1 MDELKQPRSSITIE
15 EEMRQSFL
23 DYAMSV
29 IIARAL
35 PDARDGLKPVHRRVL
50 YAMYDLGN
58 DWNRAYKKSARVVGD
73 VIGKYHPHG
82 DTAVYD
88 TVVRMAQDFSLRY
101 PLIDGQGNFGSVDG
115 DPPAAMRYTEVRMA
129 RIASELLADLDK
141 ETIDFQPNYDGET
154 REPVVLPAKIP
165 NLLINGS
172 AGIAVGMATNIPPHN
187 LREIID
193 AAVMVIERP
202 DVTIDELITK
212 VPGPDFPTGGI
223 LCGRDAIHEAY
234 REGRG
239 ILTVRARATIETDER
254 NDRQS
259 IIVSEIPFQ
268 VNKARLIERIAELV
282 NDKTI
287 EGIADLR
294 DESDRDGM
302 RIAIELKRDAVADI
316 VLNQLYRHTPMQD
329 SFGVNLLAIVDGRP
343 RLLTLKSALEVFIDH
358 RREVVR
364 RRTAFELRE
373 AEKRLHVLSGF
384 RIALDHLDAVIAL
397 IRAAADPAAAKSG
410 LMTQFDL
417 SEIQAQEI
425 LNLRL
430 QRLTS
435 LERDKI
441 LGELAETEEQIRR
454 YREILAD
461 EREVDKIIVDELR
474 NVRKLY
480 GDDRRTEIQETA
492 TEFTA
497 EDLIAEEDMVVT
509 ISHEGYIKRNP
520 VAVYR
525 AQRRGGRGKIGA
537 TTREEDFLEHLFVA
551 STHSYI
557 LFFTSVGRVY
567 WLKVHEVPLIGRAA
581 RGKPLVNL
589 LNLARDEKISA
600 IVPIRAFREGHF
612 LCFATRRGLV
622 KKTDLM
628 AYANPRPSGLIAIA
642 LEDGDEVIDVRE
654 TDGQR
659 QLILSTR
666 KGQAIRFAESGV
678 RPMGRDTYGVKG
690 ITLDEDDAVV
700 AMASVDPAANLLAVS
715 ALGSGKRTEME
726 EYRITNRGGK
736 GIITMRVTEKTGAV
750 IGVLMVTDDDQIML
764 ITTAGKLI
772 RLRVSEV
779 RRSGRN
785 TQGVRLI
792 GLESGEEVVA
802 IARLVERDD
811 PEQGPDGNGSNGGN
825 GSDPNGGGSDGGSE
839 GPDGNS
845 V

>member
-1 MDELKQPRSSITIE
+1 MDEIKIPRSTVNIE
-15 EEMRQSFL
+15 DEMRQSFL

-50 YAMYDLGN
+50 YGMYDLGN
-58 DWNRAYKKSARVVGD
+58 DWNRGYKKSARIVGD

-101 PLIDGQGNFGSVDG
+101 PLVDGQGNFGSVDG

-129 RIASELLADLDK
+129 RIASELLADLEKDTV
-141 ETIDFQPNYDGET
+141 EFVPNYDGET
-154 REPVVLPAKIP
+154 KEPSVLPAKIP

-187 LREIID
+187 LGEIVD
-193 AAVMVIERP
+193 AAIEVVRRP
-202 DVTIDELITK
+202 DVSIDELIAK

-223 LCGRDAIHEAY
+223 ICGRRAIHDAY

-239 ILTVRARATIETDER
+239 ILTVRGRATIESDAKSE
-254 NDRQS
+254 RQS
-259 IIVSEIPFQ
+259 IIVTEIPFQ
-268 VNKARLIERIAELV
+268 VNKARLIERMAELV

-287 EGIADLR
+287 DGISDLR
-294 DESDRDGM
+294 DESDREGM
-302 RIAIELKRDAVADI
+302 RIVIELKRDAVAEI

-329 SFGVNLLAIVDGRP
+329 SFGVNLLAIVEGRP
-343 RLLTLKSALEVFIDH
+343 RVLNLKSALQVFLDH
-358 RREVVR
+358 RRDVVR

-373 AEKRLHVLSGF
+373 AEKRLHVLAGF
-384 RIALDHLDAVIAL
+384 AIAIDHLDAVIAL
-397 IRAAADPAAAKSG
+397 IRGAADPAAAKQG
-410 LMTQFDL
+410 LIAQFAL

-435 LERDKI
+435 LEREKI
-441 LGELAETEEQIRR
+441 LAELAETEAQIRR
-454 YREILAD
+454 YREILGD
-461 EREVDKIIVDELR
+461 EREVDAIIVGELEE
-474 NVRKLY
+474 VRKLY
-480 GDDRRTEIQETA
+480 ADGRRTEIQEAA

-509 ISHEGYIKRNP
+509 ISHEGYVKRNP
-520 VAVYR
+520 VAAYR

-537 TTREEDFLEHLFVA
+537 TTRDQDFIEHLFVA
-551 STHSYI
+551 STHSYL
-557 LFFTSVGRVY
+557 LFFTSSGRVY

-589 LNLARDEKISA
+589 LQIAANEKISA
-600 IVPIRAFREGHF
+600 ILPMREFREGRYV
-612 LCFATRRGLV
+612 LFATRRGLV

-628 AYANPRPSGLIAIA
+628 AYSNPRPSGLIAIA
-642 LEDGDEVIDVRE
+642 LEDGDELIGVHE

-659 QLILSTR
+659 EIILSTR
-666 KGQAIRFAESGV
+666 NGQAIRFAEGGV

-690 ITLDEDDAVV
+690 ITLEDGDAVV
-700 AMASVDPAANLLAVS
+700 AMATVDPAANLLAAS
-715 ALGSGKRTEME
+715 ALGFGKRTEMD
-726 EYRITNRGGK
+726 EYRVTHRGGK
-736 GIITMRVTEKTGAV
+736 GIITMRVTDKTGLV
-750 IGVLMVTDDDQIML
+750 VGVLMVTDEDQIML
-764 ITTAGKLI
+764 ITTGGKLI

-779 RRSGRN
+779 RQSGRN

-792 GLESGEEVVA
+792 GLEAGEQVVA
-802 IARLVERDD
+802 IASVAERDEGEV
-811 PEQGPDGNGSNGGN
+811 PTDGNGTNG
-825 GSDPNGGGSDGGSE
+825 DGGE
-839 GPDGNS
+839 ADGDP